1 MNTQPTVQIFD
12 TTLRDGTQA
21 EGISFPVPAKIRIAE
36 KLDQFGVDY
45 IEGGWPGSNPRD
57 MAFFEA
63 VRGLKLDH
71 SKLVAFGSTRRA
83 KLGAED
89 DPQVKLLID
98 ADTPVVS
105 LFGKSWLLHVN
116 EVLRVEP
123 DENLAMIEDTIRFL
137 KASGKEVIYD
147 AEHFFDGFDDDPEY
161 ALATLEAALKGGAD
175 NLSLCDSNGGMLV
188 SRAAEITRQVCL
200 RFPDISIG
208 IHAHNDGGLG
218 VGVTLAAVEA
228 GAELVQG
235 TLNGIGE
242 RIGNANLTS
251 IIPNLVLKMG
261 RNLNCG
267 PNLKDLRD
275 LSLFIDEMANI
286 NSNIKQPFVGS
297 SAFAHKGGIHADAAA
312 KVKRSYEHIDPELVG
327 NRTRILVSDL
337 SGRASLLMKARD
349 VGFDLDQHPEALKE
363 FLKELKDLEF
373 RGYEFEAADASFKLL
388 LHRFLKNWES
398 PFKLVGYRVSSSRQT
413 HLGRMVSEATVKLEI
428 NGETIHTVAESTG
441 PVGALD
447 HALRKALGTHYPI
460 IQSVELVD
468 YHVRILE
475 GKQGADAITRVFI
488 ESSNGEELWGTVGAS
503 DNIINA
509 SWQALKDSMEYI
521 LLNVSG
527 PAT

>member
-1 MNTQPTVQIFD
+1 MSAQPTVRIFD

-57 MAFFEA
+57 MSFFEA
-63 VRGLKLDH
+63 IRGVEFNH
-71 SKLVAFGSTRRA
+71 AKLVAFGSTRRA
-83 KLGAED
+83 KNDVEA

-98 ADTPVVS
+98 AGTPVVS

-116 EVLRVEP
+116 EVLRVKPE
-123 DENLAMIEDTIRFL
+123 ENLAMIEDTIRFL
-137 KASGKEVIYD
+137 KESGKEVIYD
-147 AEHFFDGFDDDPEY
+147 AEHFFDGYEDNPDY
-161 ALATLEAALKGGAD
+161 ALATLDAARRGGAD
-175 NLSLCDSNGGMLV
+175 NLSLCDTNGGMLV
-188 SRAAEITRQVCL
+188 SRAAEITREVCG
-200 RFPDISIG
+200 RFSDTSVG
-208 IHAHNDGGLG
+208 IHAHNDSGLG
-218 VGVTLAAVEA
+218 AGVALAAVEV
-228 GAELVQG
+228 GANLVQG
-235 TLNGIGE
+235 TINGVGE

-261 RNLNCG
+261 RKLKCG
-267 PNLKDLRD
+267 PNLKNLRD

-286 NSNIKQPFVGS
+286 NSDIKQPFVGS

-312 KVKRSYEHIDPELVG
+312 KVKHSYEHIDPELVG

-349 VGFDLDQHPEALKE
+349 VGFDLEQHPEALKD

-398 PFKLVGYRVSSSRQT
+398 PFKLIGYRVASSRQT

-447 HALRKALGTHYPI
+447 HALRKALEGHFPS

-488 ESSNGEELWGTVGAS
+488 ESSNGEEQWGTVGAS

-521 LLNVSG
+521 LLTESVD
-527 PAT
+527 PA